1 MSASDKKKL
10 RKEQTA
16 AQMTERQRQQQK
28 EDKKLKIYTVTFV
41 TALILIVCLAVGIL
55 VGQTISTSGYAERK
69 TIAATIGD
77 HEINTVEMTYYYADA
92 INNMYNSIYS
102 QNSAYAD
109 YYFEAMGLDLN
120 VPLTEQEN
128 PETGDTW
135 ASYFLDAALE
145 TAQSDYAIYDLA
157 MKDSDFTLPEESRQT
172 IDTTISNLDA
182 YATIYGYKSGDK
194 YLQAIYG
201 YGADME
207 SYEKYLERTEIA
219 EAYYN
224 YYYEG
229 LSFEDKEIRELEEK
243 NGAEQYNSYT
253 YDYCYVSYSLFLEG
267 GTEDENGQVTYTD
280 EQNNAARAKAKEAAD
295 KLVTAK
301 DAAEMEALIKDI
313 ALPEGS
319 SLTVEEKI
327 NNLHTNI
334 SAPVNTWLADA
345 SRKPG
350 DAAVLDNTAVVSE
363 DSEETVVNGYY
374 VVIFKSKTDNTEL
387 MDNVRHLLVAY
398 EGGTTDE
405 TTGETTYT
413 DEEKATAATEAK
425 ALLEQFQKDPSEENF
440 IALVQEH
447 SADEA
452 SVEDGGLY
460 ENINADSQ
468 YMENFL
474 NWAID
479 PARKEADTGIV
490 ETDYG
495 CHIMYYVGNS
505 EMSYRDYMISE
516 ELRSSTVEAW
526 FEDATEAAPTAK
538 KDLSKMT
545 LGLTLSNG

>member
-10 RKEQTA
+10 RKEENTA
-16 AQMTERQRQQQK
+16 KLTERQRQQQK
-28 EDKKLKIYTVTFV
+28 EDKKLKVYTVTFV

-55 VGQTISTSGYAERK
+55 VGQTITTSGYAERK
-69 TIAATIGD
+69 TIAATVGD
-77 HEINTVEMTYYYADA
+77 HELNTVEMTYYYSDA

-102 QNSAYAD
+102 QDNAYAD

-135 ASYFLDAALE
+135 ANYFLDAALE

-157 MKDSDFTLPEESRQT
+157 MKDSDFTLPEEHRQNV
-172 IDTTISNLDA
+172 DTAIANLSA
-182 YATIYGYKSGDK
+182 YATMSGYKTGDK

-201 YGADME
+201 YGADVE

-219 EAYYN
+219 EAYYH
-224 YYYEG
+224 YYYDN
-229 LSFEDKEIRELEEK
+229 LSFGDKEIRELEEK

-253 YDYCYVSYSLFLEG
+253 YDYSYVSYSSFLEG
-267 GTEDENGQVTYTD
+267 GTEDADGHVTYTD

-295 KLVTAK
+295 KLVKAK
-301 DAAEMEALIKDI
+301 DAKEMEALIKDI

-319 SLTVEEKI
+319 TLTVEEKV
-327 NNLHTNI
+327 NELHTNVGD
-334 SAPVNTWLADA
+334 PVNTWLADA

-350 DAAVLDNTAVVSE
+350 DAAVLENTAKVSE

-374 VVIFKSKTDNTEL
+374 VVIFRSKTDNKEL

-405 TTGETTYT
+405 TTGVVTYS
-413 DEEKATAATEAK
+413 DEEKATAMTSAK
-425 ALLEQFQKDPSEENF
+425 ALLEQYQKNPTQDNF
-440 IALVQEH
+440 IALVKEH

-468 YMENFL
+468 YMESFL

-505 EMSYRDYMISE
+505 EMTYRDYIISE
-516 ELRSSTVEAW
+516 ELRASTVEAW
-526 FEDATEAAPTAK
+526 FEDAKKAAPTAK
-538 KDLSKMT
+538 KDTSKMT